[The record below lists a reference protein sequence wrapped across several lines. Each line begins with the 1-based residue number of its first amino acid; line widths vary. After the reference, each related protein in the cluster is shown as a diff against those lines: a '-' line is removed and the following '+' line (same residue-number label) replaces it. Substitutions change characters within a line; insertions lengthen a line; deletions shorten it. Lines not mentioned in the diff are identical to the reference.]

1 MGENNARYSDFAWM
15 LSGPQEWGFCH
26 RSRKP
31 KPPRSHY
38 DHVTRTLVLNMDHYC
53 PWMFNVV
60 GFFNYRYFVNFLFFT
75 FLGMSY
81 GTIISWQPF
90 FNIKDATMK
99 KQIRLSREQ
108 GFASPQHLMSMVPL
122 PKERTAVAFT
132 FMLCLSVGIA
142 VSILLLFH
150 IYLIF
155 SSQTTVEFYGNWQ
168 KNRNAKNLGTIWINP
183 YDLGNKRNWQQVY
196 GSGNPLLALLPSWRE
211 PEFLPIPIA
220 GEKGRRPK
228 KGVEKV
234 ETEAFIV

>member
-1 MGENNARYSDFAWM
+1 
-15 LSGPQEWGFCH
+15 
-26 RSRKP
+26 
-31 KPPRSHY
+31 
-38 DHVTRTLVLNMDHYC
+38 
-53 PWMFNVV
+53 
-60 GFFNYRYFVNFLFFT
+60 
-75 FLGMSY
+75 
-81 GTIISWQPF
+81 
-90 FNIKDATMK
+90 MK

-196 GSGNPLLALLPSWRE
+196 GSDNPLLALLPSWRE